1 MYVKKRSQA
10 EIPSLTHHSLIIKD
24 FIAVRYSMKVMC

>member
-1 MYVKKRSQA
+1 MLRRGVKQKF
-10 EIPSLTHHSLIIKD
+10 PHLTHHSLIIKD